1 MYGFLGVGQAGGNI
15 ANHAAKIGYRS
26 IAINYSQRDLESL
39 DQIDQKLKL
48 VGSEGVG
55 KKRDD
60 AIKLMSHNIEMIQE
74 FVINN
79 FSTPAVEVIVVP
91 FSTGG
96 GTGSGVGPLLTDFL
110 SSIMPNKV
118 IVACPI
124 LPDYSES
131 MISQY
136 NALKTSEELSGQDVA
151 VFPIDN
157 QKARKHYGKHQLY
170 QTMNEKV
177 VSLFDRMYEY
187 TKKHSSDG
195 VLDKKDL
202 LEILKTK
209 GVGLIAE
216 VDLTQLNGE
225 MNISAESVIK
235 KIQDSWNQSAF
246 VPPEHNKIMSAGIIF
261 DAQNTLMDYMS
272 QKDIFSCFN
281 NHPTFI
287 YEGIYH
293 NQKGKVLTMITGLSM
308 YKARLNKIEKLIQE
322 QQSSLEVQE
331 DDDQYTSSASID
343 LFSSKKPEPKTK
355 KSPLDILS
363 KYQR

>member
-1 MYGFLGVGQAGGNI
+1 
-15 ANHAAKIGYRS
+15 
-26 IAINYSQRDLESL
+26 
-39 DQIDQKLKL
+39 
-48 VGSEGVG
+48 
-55 KKRDD
+55 
-60 AIKLMSHNIEMIQE
+60 MIQE
-74 FVINN
+74 FVVNN
-79 FSTPAVEVIVVP
+79 FSTPAVEVILVP

-96 GTGSGVGPLLTDFL
+96 GTGSGVGPLLIDFL
-110 SSIMPNKV
+110 SSTMPNKV

-124 LPDYSES
+124 LPDLSES

-157 QKARKHYGKHQLY
+157 QKVHKHFGKHQLY

-177 VSLFDRMYEY
+177 VTLFDRMYEY

-216 VDLTQLNGE
+216 VDLAQFNGE
-225 MNISAESVIK
+225 MNISAEGIVK
-235 KIQDSWNQSAF
+235 NIQGSWNRSAF
-246 VPPEHNKIMSAGIIF
+246 VSPEQNKIMSAGIVF
-261 DAQNTLMDYMS
+261 DAQYALMDYMS
-272 QKDIFSCFN
+272 QKKIFSYFKN
-281 NHPTFI
+281 APTFI
-287 YEGIYH
+287 YEGIYR
-293 NQKGKVLTMITGLSM
+293 NQRGKVITILTGLSM
-308 YKARLNKIEKLIQE
+308 YKTRLSKIECLIHE
-322 QQSSLEVQE
+322 QKSSLEVQE
-331 DDDQYTSSASID
+331 DDDKYTSSANID
-343 LFSSKKPEPKTK
+343 LFGSKKPEPKEK

>member
-187 TKKHSSDG
+187 T
-195 VLDKKDL
+195 
-202 LEILKTK
+202 
-209 GVGLIAE
+209 
-216 VDLTQLNGE
+216 
-225 MNISAESVIK
+225 
-235 KIQDSWNQSAF
+235 
-246 VPPEHNKIMSAGIIF
+246 
-261 DAQNTLMDYMS
+261 
-272 QKDIFSCFN
+272 
-281 NHPTFI
+281 
-287 YEGIYH
+287 
-293 NQKGKVLTMITGLSM
+293 
-308 YKARLNKIEKLIQE
+308 
-322 QQSSLEVQE
+322 
-331 DDDQYTSSASID
+331 
-343 LFSSKKPEPKTK
+343 
-355 KSPLDILS
+355 
-363 KYQR
+363 